1 VTVYKRPV
9 DRSAREPGPLVEIL
23 YFNGCPYYEQT
34 TSRLERVA
42 AELGLRPEIRLVKVA
57 DAEAAAR
64 QRFLGSPTVRVN
76 GKDVEP
82 GAEKRG
88 DYGLFCRV
96 FTTERGLSGQPE
108 ERWIRDAL
116 LRSAGRSA

>member
-1 VTVYKRPV
+1 MSVGGQEAP
-9 DRSAREPGPLVEIL
+9 EPALVEIL
-23 YFNGCPYYEQT
+23 YFDGCPHHEQT
-34 TSRLERVA
+34 TSRVERVA

-64 QRFLGSPTVRVN
+64 QRFLGSPTVRVK
-76 GKDVEP
+76 GEDVEP

-88 DYGLFCRV
+88 DYALSCRV
-96 FTTERGLSGQPE
+96 FTMDRGISAQP

-116 LRSAGRSA
+116 LRNAGSK